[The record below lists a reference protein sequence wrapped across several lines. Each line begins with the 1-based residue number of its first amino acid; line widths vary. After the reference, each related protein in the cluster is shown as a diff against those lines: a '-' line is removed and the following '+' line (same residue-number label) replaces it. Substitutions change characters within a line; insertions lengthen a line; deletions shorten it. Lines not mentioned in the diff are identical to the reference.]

1 MVNTYFTPE
10 NRAVAVYYREESDEA
25 PDPRF
30 AGLDDQE
37 LQQVRQMMTMI
48 QQVNPEQL
56 AAFAAQIEQMA
67 GQAPPEQQDMVRV
80 LGELVQ
86 ERLDAAGGGR

>member
-1 MVNTYFTPE
+1 M
-10 NRAVAVYYREESDEA
+10 
-25 PDPRF
+25 
-30 AGLDDQE
+30 
-37 LQQVRQMMTMI
+37 
-48 QQVNPEQL
+48 NPEQL